1 MEKKCAICNSINNSD
16 SLYCKNCGHFLYD
29 SSVSEHRLKSIWEI
43 DMETEKTTTGNDP
56 SDQTAGAYISS
67 CSKTDTKSNSIADS
81 TAHPTNQAGKTC
93 EPSFIICPAC
103 ASHEPLLNGQKP
115 LFCSACNY
123 IFQEND
129 HPVSM
134 VSSTKSTII
143 KPPAAKK
150 MVKRHGPLRSSKEDH
165 SLLYFIG
172 FQSSPAFVLKIQEE
186 EEILGSNGNITPEIL
201 RNGLKPHQL
210 KATHSPAGWYL
221 QALGGV
227 NTWNG
232 DSLQNGMSRKLTDG
246 DFITTG
252 NCVMRV
258 EILNNMPNVNLSFSG
273 LENFSDPHS
282 SLRLIGTANA
292 QSITWNA
299 KPEGSIFINGSA
311 AGHLQ
316 IWYSA
321 NDQWHI
327 RAIGTMV
334 LLNGEELNQGFEH
347 PLYNGDQI
355 NMGKY
360 ILQAEIIEKFGGGE
374 Q

>member
-1 MEKKCAICNSINNSD
+1 
-16 SLYCKNCGHFLYD
+16 
-29 SSVSEHRLKSIWEI
+29 
-43 DMETEKTTTGNDP
+43 METGETTTGNSP
-56 SDQTAGAYISS
+56 SDQTADAYISS

-81 TAHPTNQAGKTC
+81 TAPTATQTGKTC

-134 VSSTKSTII
+134 VSSRKSTIT
-143 KPPAAKK
+143 KPPATKK
-150 MVKRHGPLRSSKEDH
+150 MVKRHGPLRSAKEDH
-165 SLLYFIG
+165 SILYFIG
-172 FQSSPAFVLKIQEE
+172 FQTSPAFVLKIQEE
-186 EEILGSNGNITPEIL
+186 EEILGSNRNIKPEIL
-201 RNGLKPHQL
+201 RNGLRPQQL
-210 KATHSPAGWYL
+210 RVTHSPAGWYL
-221 QALGGV
+221 QALNGV

-232 DSLQNGMSRKLTDG
+232 DSLQKGMSRKLTDG
-246 DFITTG
+246 DFVTTG

-282 SLRLIGTANA
+282 FLRLIGTVNA

-299 KPEGSIFINGSA
+299 KPEGSIFINGSV

-334 LLNGEELNQGFEH
+334 LLNGEELNQGFER
-347 PLYNGDQI
+347 PLYNRDQI

-360 ILQAEIIEKFGGGE
+360 ILQAEIIEKFGRGE